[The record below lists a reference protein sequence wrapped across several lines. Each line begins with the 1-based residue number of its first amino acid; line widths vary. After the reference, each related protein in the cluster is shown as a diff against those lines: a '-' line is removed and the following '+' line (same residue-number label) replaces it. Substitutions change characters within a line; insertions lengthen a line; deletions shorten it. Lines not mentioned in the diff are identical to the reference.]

1 VTPQLLQT
9 PENERARIRARTII
23 GVWALYAIISLNQ
36 SYIWAQIN
44 DQPFNTRRVLAFT
57 FTLCISWCAYT
68 PLIIWAAR
76 RFPVGRTSWQASIPP
91 HIALSTLFAML
102 DVLVDRTIGPHY
114 GFDRS
119 PNYWS
124 GFISQWDMNVFYYA
138 VIIASV
144 TAADFYSLYRDRQRK
159 AIELRSELVTAKLEA
174 LKMQLQPH
182 FLFNTLNAI
191 NALIHEDPEAADR
204 MVTRLADLLRLTLYE
219 SRHEVPLARE
229 LEFVSAYVDIQ
240 QIRFQNRLTVNF
252 EVRGAVLGARV
263 PSLVLQPL
271 VENAIRHGI
280 APRARR
286 GTVWVRARRDGERL
300 ILEVEDDGVGLSQG
314 IPTVH
319 SGIGLANTR
328 ARLQQLYEGN
338 HELVIQSAAERG
350 TLVRVMIPYAEA
362 FENELLDGVQ
372 EPAMIDQLPARA

>member
-1 VTPQLLQT
+1 LSPALLRSEKEQ
-9 PENERARIRARTII
+9 AQIRPRMVIGLWTI
-23 GVWALYAIISLNQ
+23 YAIISLNQ
-36 SYIWAQIN
+36 SMLWARIN
-44 DQPFNTRRVLAFT
+44 ERPMDWPRVLAFT
-57 FTLCISWCAYT
+57 ATLCISWCAYT
-68 PLIIWAAR
+68 PFIIWLAR
-76 RFPVGRTSWQASIPP
+76 RFPLGRSAWQRSLPAHIGFSLFFAAIDVG
-91 HIALSTLFAML
+91 L
-102 DVLVDRTIGPHY
+102 DRIVGPH
-114 GFDRS
+114 FRFQLA

-124 GFISQWDMNVFYYA
+124 GFISQWDMNAFYYA
-138 VIIASV
+138 VIVASV
-144 TAADFYSLYRDRQRK
+144 TAADFYAMYRDRQRK
-159 AIELRSELVTAKLEA
+159 NVELHAELVTAKLEA

-252 EVRGAVLGARV
+252 EVTGPVLGVRV

-280 APRARR
+280 APRARP
-286 GTVWVRARRDGERL
+286 GNVWVRARRESDRL
-300 ILEVEDDGVGLSQG
+300 ILEVEDDGIGLPPGNQ
-314 IPTVH
+314 IAYR
-319 SGIGLANTR
+319 GIGLANTR
-328 ARLQQLYEGN
+328 ARLQQLYEGQ

-362 FENELLDGVQ
+362 TESAVVE
-372 EPAMIDQLPARA
+372 EPAMIDQLLPR